1 MTLPLKLPVTGSGCP
16 EIDALPEFL
25 QDISRELYQHSLAE
39 GHREIFQDACSILK
53 EIIPETECPYR
64 PYTIAW
70 RLWFRG
76 FTRGFTESYIDTV
89 VNKSTGR
96 VRLDIACTMLKHGF
110 DSNTVMKMTDL
121 AEDDLTQICH

>member
-1 MTLPLKLPVTGSGCP
+1 MPVTGSGCP

-25 QDISRELYQHSLAE
+25 QDILRERYQHSLAE
-39 GHREIFQDACSILK
+39 SHQEIFQDACGILK

-70 RLWFRG
+70 RLWLRG

-89 VNKSTGR
+89 VNENTSK
-96 VRLDIACTMLKHGF
+96 VRLDIACTILNHGF
-110 DSNTVMKMTDL
+110 DSNTVMKMAGLT
-121 AEDDLTQICH
+121 EDDLAQIRH

>member
-1 MTLPLKLPVTGSGCP
+1 MTLPVIGSGCP
-16 EIDALPEFL
+16 EIDVLPEFL
-25 QDISRELYQHSLAE
+25 QDISRELFQHSLAE
-39 GHREIFQDACSILK
+39 GHQDIFRNACNLLK

-89 VNKSTGR
+89 VNENTSK
-96 VRLDIACTMLKHGF
+96 VRLDIACAMLNHGF
-110 DSNTVMKMTDL
+110 DSNTVMKMTSLTEDEL
-121 AEDDLTQICH
+121 AQIRH

>member
-1 MTLPLKLPVTGSGCP
+1 MTLPVIGSGCP

-39 GHREIFQDACSILK
+39 DHQEIFRNACNILN

-64 PYTIAW
+64 PYTIVW

-89 VNKSTGR
+89 VNENTSK
-96 VRLDIACTMLKHGF
+96 VRLDIAYAMLNHGF
-110 DSNTVMKMTDL
+110 DSNTVMKMTSL
-121 AEDDLTQICH
+121 TEDDLAQIRH

>member
-1 MTLPLKLPVTGSGCP
+1 MTLPVTGSGCP

-25 QDISRELYQHSLAE
+25 QDISRELFQHSLAE
-39 GHREIFQDACSILK
+39 GHQEIFQDACNILK
-53 EIIPETECPYR
+53 ENIPETGCPYR

-89 VNKSTGR
+89 VNENTRK
-96 VRLDIACTMLKHGF
+96 VRLDIACAMLNHGF
-110 DSNTVMKMTDL
+110 DCNTVMKMTGL
-121 AEDDLTQICH
+121 TEDDLAQIRH

>member
-1 MTLPLKLPVTGSGCP
+1 MTLPVIGSGCP
-16 EIDALPEFL
+16 EIDVLPEFL
-25 QDISRELYQHSLAE
+25 QDISRELYQHSLVE
-39 GHREIFQDACSILK
+39 GHQDIFRNACNLLK

-89 VNKSTGR
+89 VNENTSK
-96 VRLDIACTMLKHGF
+96 VRLDIACTMLNHGF
-110 DSNTVMKMTDL
+110 DSNTVMKMTSLTEDEL
-121 AEDDLTQICH
+121 AQIRH